1 VVKETIG
8 KDLPE
13 GFQRSEFVLEHG
25 FLDLIV
31 ERKDLKAETDTGTS
45 EGQIAMFT
53 SRIEHLTAHLKN
65 NHKDVA
71 TERSLVLM
79 VGKRRRLLNYLKTK
93 DIERYRE
100 IVKTLKLRK

>member
-1 VVKETIG
+1 MPLTADKKKEIFKKFNTN
-8 KDLPE
+8 
-13 GFQRSEFVLEHG
+13 
-25 FLDLIV
+25 
-31 ERKDLKAETDTGTS
+31 ETDTGTP

-53 SRIEHLTAHLKN
+53 SRIEHLTAHLN
-65 NHKDVA
+65 NNKKDVA

-100 IVKTLKLRK
+100 IVKKLKLRK

>member
-1 VVKETIG
+1 MSLSTEKKKEIF
-8 KDLPE
+8 KS
-13 GFQRSEFVLEHG
+13 FNS
-25 FLDLIV
+25 
-31 ERKDLKAETDTGTS
+31 KETDTGTS

-79 VGKRRRLLNYLKTK
+79 VGKRRRLLNYLKDK
-93 DIERYRE
+93 DVVRYRE

>member
-1 VVKETIG
+1 MTDERSITNTLNMSLTAEKKKEIF
-8 KDLPE
+8 KKYNSNE
-13 GFQRSEFVLEHG
+13 S
-25 FLDLIV
+25 
-31 ERKDLKAETDTGTS
+31 DTGTS

-65 NHKDVA
+65 NKKDVA

-79 VGKRRRLLNYLKTK
+79 VGKRRRSLNYLKGK

-100 IVKTLKLRK
+100 IVKKLKLRK

>member
-1 VVKETIG
+1 MSLTAEKKKEIF
-8 KDLPE
+8 KKFNPKE
-13 GFQRSEFVLEHG
+13 S
-25 FLDLIV
+25 
-31 ERKDLKAETDTGTS
+31 DTGTS

-79 VGKRRRLLNYLKTK
+79 VGKRRRLLNYLKSK

-100 IVKTLKLRK
+100 IVKKLKLRK